1 MAAQPKTGALLAL
14 LSFGNF
20 VIGMGAFVV
29 IGIVSPIAADL
40 GSSKAAVGVVLT
52 VYALAYAVASPI
64 AVAVTGRMARRNLL
78 IGALALFLA
87 GTVASALAQSLWLL
101 SASRVLVALGAALF
115 TPVAA
120 GVAVTLSLPE
130 ARGKALAT
138 VFGGLTLAQVIGV
151 PAGAWL
157 AYRFGWEAAF
167 WAVAALAVTGIVTLA
182 LAMPRDI
189 RFQPTNLAAIAATLR
204 DGQVLFAA
212 AFTATFMAA
221 IYTVFTFFGPLIEAS
236 IGSNAELR
244 SFYLVLF
251 GLGAV
256 AGNYAGGFLNDRI
269 GSTRTLVILCLGQ
282 AILMPLF
289 SIIPWSAAL
298 FAILVGV
305 WSSFGWSFMA
315 PQQARLV
322 ALAPQAQALVL
333 ALNAALLYGGIA
345 IGSGLSS
352 AMLGIYGLAGL
363 GLAGGIG
370 ALVALGHLLASERL
384 ARLQTIDNSGKF

>member
-1 MAAQPKTGALLAL
+1 MTAQPKAGALLAL

-20 VIGMGAFVV
+20 IIGMGAFVV
-29 IGIVSPIAADL
+29 IGIVSPIAEGL
-40 GSSKAAVGVVLT
+40 GSSKASVGIILT

-78 IGALALFLA
+78 IGALSLFLA

-120 GVAVTLSLPE
+120 GVAVALSAPE

-167 WAVAALAVTGIVTLA
+167 WAVAALAATGIATLV

-189 RFQPTNLAAIAATLR
+189 RFQPAGLAVIAATLR
-204 DGQVLFAA
+204 DRTVLFAA
-212 AFTATFMAA
+212 AFTATFMGA
-221 IYTVFTFFGPLIEAS
+221 IYLVFTFFGPLIEAS
-236 IGSNAELR
+236 VGTNAELR

-282 AILMPLF
+282 AVSMPLF

-345 IGSGLSS
+345 IGSGISS
-352 AMLGIYGLAGL
+352 AVLGSFGLVGL

-384 ARLQTIDNSGKF
+384 ARPQAIHNTGKF